1 MGAEINIWIHQAE
14 QTWLDKLYAY
24 AERLSRK
31 VVLPSHD
38 HTHHLR
44 VWNLC
49 KSLLL
54 EISSFNSK
62 MDQSLVEGV
71 LVAAFFHDLGMFSS
85 IREDHGRLSRE
96 ICELWFR
103 ENGQDL
109 PEKYSEILSA
119 IEFHDRKKEKIY
131 ESFLPDKVPEILGI
145 LSVADDLEA
154 LGIIGIYRYAEI
166 YLMRDIP
173 LEELGKRILDNVKSR
188 FKKIE
193 AGCRLCPELLAEYRN
208 QYEDLHDFYTD
219 FNQQL
224 KNTSS
229 AYQES
234 SGPLGVINYIRKH
247 GLDTGG
253 LGTAGDSLNAFF
265 TKLEHELE
273 LARH

>member
-1 MGAEINIWIHQAE
+1 M
-14 QTWLDKLYAY
+14 LYAY
-24 AERLSRK
+24 AKKLSRT

-49 KSLLL
+49 KLLLL

-62 MDQSLVEGV
+62 MDQSMVEGV
-71 LVAAFFHDLGMFSS
+71 LIAAFFHDLGMFSS

-103 ENGQDL
+103 ESGQEE
-109 PEKYSEILSA
+109 PERYTEILKA
-119 IEFHDRKKEKIY
+119 IEFHDRKEEQIY
-131 ESFLPDKVPEILGI
+131 DSFQPDKWPEILGI

-173 LEELGKRILDNVKSR
+173 MEELGSRILENVRSR
-188 FKKIE
+188 FEKIE
-193 AGCRLCPELLAEYRN
+193 EGCRLCPDLLEAYRKQYKDLYKFYSEYN
-208 QYEDLHDFYTD
+208 L
-219 FNQQL
+219 QL
-224 KNTSS
+224 KNTSNS
-229 AYQES
+229 YQVS
-234 SGPLGVINYIRKH
+234 SGPLGVINYIRSQ
-247 GLDTGG
+247 GLDVGA
-253 LGTAGDSLNAFF
+253 LGEPGDSLKEFF

-273 LARH
+273 QARN